1 MFSILSWSSS
11 MFSTM
16 VVLQSTTS
24 NLRFAL
30 TNVYGPADHARTDL
44 FLADLLDVAANVA
57 VPWMLIGDFNI
68 TRCPADKNTASIN
81 SSIASRF
88 SQTIDTLELIE
99 LRLLDR
105 LFTWTNKWAEPT
117 LARLD
122 RAFISTVSY
131 LRPPT
136 YLRPY
141 ASHCLHPNRHP

>member
-1 MFSILSWSSS
+1 

-131 LRPPT
+131 LGPPS